1 MKGIPLS
8 KIFKAVLFCTVLIMS
23 TPLLAQEE
31 FSAAESDYYRVL
43 AQGSDSDAQELADSL
58 DAYARLFE
66 EFLHFDRAALPSR
79 LKVRIF
85 ASQDEYTAYL
95 QSTVGTPRDSFVF
108 LQYSDPTMSELV
120 GYMNGS
126 DFDRSLVHHAF
137 IQYLKS
143 FVHFPPLWLQKGM
156 AIYLENSRY
165 NPASN
170 TAEYRENLSWLKSLK
185 TYIALETEIIPVSL
199 LLTMD
204 VESANRQIESFYA
217 QSWGLVHFLLNSQDK
232 RYNRIIWDALSA
244 LRTESTREENESAVI
259 DKGFAWVNKE
269 EFLNSFSSYMDNLKT
284 FPELVQQGIA
294 LYSQGDYAEAEKSF
308 TRALDLKKSHYIP
321 YYYLGL
327 IKYSEQDYA
336 MSDYYYSQALD
347 RNGAPGLI
355 YYARGIT
362 AYSAEDISSARDYL
376 DMVLNED
383 PAEYGGKAQELLERI
398 DSEESGAPAS
408 PESPASSDSADSA
421 E

>member
-1 MKGIPLS
+1 MKGIPLNRLLRILL
-8 KIFKAVLFCTVLIMS
+8 IFTALFISV
-23 TPLLAQEE
+23 PLMAQED
-31 FSAAESDYYRVL
+31 FSAAEGDYYRVL
-43 AQGSDSDAQELADSL
+43 AQGDDAGARNIADRL
-58 DAYARLFE
+58 DAYAELFE
-66 EFLHFDRAALPSR
+66 DFLHFDRSGLPSR

-85 ASQDEYTAYL
+85 ADQNAYAAYL
-95 QSTVGTPRDSFVF
+95 ESSIGTPKDSFVF

-126 DFDRSLVHHAF
+126 DFERSLVHHAF
-137 IQYLKS
+137 IQYLKT
-143 FVHFPPLWLQKGM
+143 FVQFPPLWLQKGM

-165 NPASN
+165 NGAEN
-170 TAEYRENLSWLKSLK
+170 RAEYRENLSWLKSLK

-244 LRTESTREENESAVI
+244 LKADVPREENESAVI

-269 EFLNSFSSYMDNLKT
+269 EFLNSFSTYMDELKT

-294 LYSQGDYAEAEKSF
+294 LYSQGDYTEAEKSF
-308 TRALDLKKSHYIP
+308 NRSLELKKSHYIP

-327 IKYSEQDYA
+327 IKYAEQDYA
-336 MSDYYYSQALD
+336 MSDYFYSQALD
-347 RNGAPGLI
+347 RNGSPGLI

-362 AYSAEDISSARDYL
+362 AYSAEDITGAREYL

-383 PAEYGGKAQELLERI
+383 PAEYGGKAQELLERM
-398 DSEESGAPAS
+398 DSEESAVPAV
-408 PESPASSDSADSA
+408 PESPETSDTEVSA